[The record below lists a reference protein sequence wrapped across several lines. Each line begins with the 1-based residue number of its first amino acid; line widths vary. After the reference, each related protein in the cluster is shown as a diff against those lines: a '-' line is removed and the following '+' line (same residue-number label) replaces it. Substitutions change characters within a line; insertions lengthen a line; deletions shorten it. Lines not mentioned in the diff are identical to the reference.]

1 MSPAEK
7 FDRDR
12 GSEVFFDQS
21 PDVLCLLGF
30 DGRLKAVNPEW
41 EATIGFSAQEVSGK
55 PFLDLVHADD
65 RKQNIFELNRLTGG
79 EHAVLFENRFL
90 CKDGSFRSLQWKAR
104 SDAGKDLIYCSARDI
119 SDLRQSESALR
130 ESEEKLRNI
139 IENTVEGI
147 LQTTPDGQI
156 LMANA
161 SLLQMLGYGS
171 SLELSTNEV
180 SLAQIYVDPE
190 DWEFSSEELTKHG
203 ALTLESQF
211 RRKDGETIW
220 VTIKSR
226 VVRGLGGPVQYH
238 EHFVEDITEHK
249 LLEAAIRTS
258 EEKYRTLVENAVYGI
273 YRSSLD
279 GRLLEVNHAFV
290 AMLGYQSREEVLSLN
305 METDIYLH
313 PGERA
318 KMISQYRNVERVKGL
333 VVDWKRKNGTP
344 ITVRLSGRKVRNSVG
359 VLEGFEFI
367 AEEVSVES
375 RMQAAPLG

>member
-12 GSEVFFDQS
+12 ESELFFDQS

-41 EATIGFSAQEVSGK
+41 EATLGFPAEEISGK

-79 EHAVLFENRFL
+79 EHSALFENRFR
-90 CKDGSFRSLQWKAR
+90 CKDGSFRSLQWKAIA
-104 SDAGKDLIYCSARDI
+104 DAGKDLIYCSARDI
-119 SDLRQSESALR
+119 TDVRQSESALR

-180 SLAQIYVDPE
+180 SLAQIYIDPE
-190 DWEFSSEELTKHG
+190 DCEFSREELTKQG

-211 RRKDGETIW
+211 RRKDGEAIW

-226 VVRGLGGPVQYH
+226 VVRGRNGLVQYH

-305 METDIYLH
+305 METDIYLR
-313 PGERA
+313 PGERTQ
-318 KMISQYRNVERVKGL
+318 MISQYRNVERVKGL
-333 VVDWKRKNGTP
+333 TVDWKRKNGTP

-375 RMQAAPLG
+375 RMQAAPVG